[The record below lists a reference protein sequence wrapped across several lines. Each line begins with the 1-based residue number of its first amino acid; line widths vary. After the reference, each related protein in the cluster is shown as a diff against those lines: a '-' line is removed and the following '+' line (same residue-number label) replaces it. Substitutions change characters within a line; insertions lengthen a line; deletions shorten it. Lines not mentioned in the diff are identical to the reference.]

1 MLNPM
6 VLWSSISPSMVINCS
21 DSLCKELV
29 LIMMN
34 GYEGKEMWWIDFG
47 ILAHWSS
54 RRSIIWDQTPLSDT
68 Q

>member
-1 MLNPM
+1 
-6 VLWSSISPSMVINCS
+6 MVINCS